1 VEPRVRRYA
10 ENEALFRELNDRIDD
25 TAPRFFFEGEE
36 AQKFVCECG
45 HAGCREWITV
55 KISEY
60 EAIRDHPARFFVF
73 GGHDEP
79 EAERVV
85 AETERFAVVEKIGE
99 AAEIAED
106 RAAAA

>member
-1 VEPRVRRYA
+1 VESRIRRFA

-25 TAPRFFFEGEE
+25 TGERFFFEGEE
-36 AQKFVCECG
+36 AQNFVCECG
-45 HAGCREWITV
+45 HAGCKEWVTV

-60 EAIRDHPARFFVF
+60 EAIRSHPARFFVS

-85 AETERFAVVEKIGE
+85 AETSRFAVVEKIGE
-99 AAEIAED
+99 AAEIAEE